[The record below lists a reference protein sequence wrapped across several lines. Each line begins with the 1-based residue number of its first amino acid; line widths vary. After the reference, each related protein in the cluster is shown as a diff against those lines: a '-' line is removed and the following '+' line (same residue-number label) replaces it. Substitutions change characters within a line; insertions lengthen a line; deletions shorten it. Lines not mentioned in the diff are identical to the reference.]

1 MKTPSSFNFT
11 FHKLHKAWKKGKSP
25 PVVFHSFE
33 EDSSLCILVVLNK
46 YLKRSEKWRTSDE

>member
-33 EDSSLCILVVLNK
+33 EDSSLCILAVLNK